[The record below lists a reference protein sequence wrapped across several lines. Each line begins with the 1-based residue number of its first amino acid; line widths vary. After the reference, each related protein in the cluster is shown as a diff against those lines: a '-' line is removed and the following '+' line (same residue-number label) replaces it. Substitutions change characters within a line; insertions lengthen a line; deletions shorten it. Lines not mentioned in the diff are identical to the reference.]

1 MKKYESLVAVER
13 ERERERELHLKKSG
27 VLFNTLTHTSN
38 SIKITEGGNT
48 FISDNQKQA
57 DYIK

>member
-1 MKKYESLVAVER
+1 MKKYESLVAV
-13 ERERERELHLKKSG
+13 H
-27 VLFNTLTHTSN
+27 THTHTHTHTSN
-38 SIKITEGGNT
+38 SIKITKGGNT